1 MIASFRWVFAAVTIV
16 GCVAAAGCSSAEKDQ
31 EKQEKKDRREAR
43 RLERQR
49 QREQDRGVDPVIG
62 RRNPDRLDRDTRD
75 TRRSTR
81 GIDEIPTSASRVDEG
96 NGPRLTYSPRRDGT
110 LYVYDADDD
119 RVVYSGGVRA
129 DDRFSLDPADRATVN
144 GRTVLGTNLNPNHR
158 YRIYFDPGR

>member
-1 MIASFRWVFAAVTIV
+1 MKASLCWMLAAITIV
-16 GCVAAAGCSSAEKDQ
+16 GCVAAGCNSAEKD
-31 EKQEKKDRREAR
+31 QEKKDRREAR

-49 QREQDRGVDPVIG
+49 DRERDRGVDPVIG
-62 RRNPDRLDRDTRD
+62 RRNPDRLDRDTRP
-75 TRRSTR
+75 RATR

-119 RVVYSGGVRA
+119 RLVYSGGVRA

-158 YRIYFDPGR
+158 YRIYFDAGR